1 MLLYIQ
7 KATCN
12 FQKIY
17 ADYRML
23 HKIPKTLRWREKAY
37 YKFSAIM
44 SCMRIF
50 YRYNS
55 ISGGLDIICIS
66 NEEAFQH
73 QEIIFEYL
81 LHSG

>member
-1 MLLYIQ
+1 
-7 KATCN
+7 
-12 FQKIY
+12 
-17 ADYRML
+17 ML